1 VGGVESGMNAGIV
14 PNAAAGGGAEQRRQ
28 GSGEANVLSIRPL
41 LIRAIRYGLI
51 GFGALTVVSAAVNI
65 VGARMLIEVLDEAQL
80 GFTRNKFILGYMGPA
95 VLGGVTMVG
104 GALWRRKG

>member
-1 VGGVESGMNAGIV
+1 MNAGIV
-14 PNAAAGGGAEQRRQ
+14 PNAAAGGGAKRRRQ
-28 GSGEANVLSIRPL
+28 GSGEAKVLSIRPL

-65 VGARMLIEVLDEAQL
+65 VGAQMLIEVLDEAQL
-80 GFTRNKFILGYMGPA
+80 GFTRNEFILGYMGPA
-95 VLGGVTMVG
+95 VLGGVMMVG